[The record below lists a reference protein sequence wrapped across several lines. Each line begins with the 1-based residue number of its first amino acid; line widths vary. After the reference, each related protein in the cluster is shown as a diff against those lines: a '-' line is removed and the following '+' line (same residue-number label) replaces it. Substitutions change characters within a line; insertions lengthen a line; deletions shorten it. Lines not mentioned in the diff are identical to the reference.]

1 MLLRL
6 VLMDKALDKNPNII
20 VMFREIRYEYRQVD
34 IR

>member
-20 VMFREIRYEYRQVD
+20 VMFREIRYECRQVD
-34 IR
+34 I

>member
-20 VMFREIRYEYRQVD
+20 VMFSEIRYEYRQVD
-34 IR
+34 I